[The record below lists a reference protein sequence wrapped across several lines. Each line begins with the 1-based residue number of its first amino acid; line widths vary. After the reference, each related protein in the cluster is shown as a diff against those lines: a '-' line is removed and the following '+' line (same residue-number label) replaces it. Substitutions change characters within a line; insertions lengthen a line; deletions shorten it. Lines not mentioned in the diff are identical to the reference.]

1 MKNIQGLHSVED
13 TQKEIVVCC
22 LNDLVMD
29 AFKDN
34 GIEVLVNIQPD
45 GKPMAEDGGK
55 ILTVGFFI
63 RNVFSRYIDV
73 KDDSPAK
80 MFMRCSEILYKMLT
94 QGD

>member
-13 TQKEIVVCC
+13 TQKEIVVYC
-22 LNDLVMD
+22 LNELVMD
-29 AFKDN
+29 AFKDKEFE
-34 GIEVLVNIQPD
+34 GLVNIQPD

>member
-1 MKNIQGLHSVED
+1 MKNIQRLHSVED
-13 TQKEIVVCC
+13 IKKEIVVYC
-22 LNDLVMD
+22 LNELVMD
-29 AFKDN
+29 AFKDKEF
-34 GIEVLVNIQPD
+34 EVLVNIQPD

>member
-1 MKNIQGLHSVED
+1 MKKIQGLQSVED
-13 TQKEIVVCC
+13 TQKELVVCC

-34 GIEVLVNIQPD
+34 GIEILVNIQPD

>member
-13 TQKEIVVCC
+13 TQKEIVVYC
-22 LNDLVMD
+22 LNELVMD
-29 AFKDN
+29 AFKDKEF
-34 GIEVLVNIQPD
+34 EVLVNIQPD

-80 MFMRCSEILYKMLT
+80 MFMRCCEILYKMLT

>member
-1 MKNIQGLHSVED
+1 MKKIQGLQSVED
-13 TQKEIVVCC
+13 TRKELITCR
-22 LNDLVMD
+22 LNDLVTD
-29 AFKDN
+29 VFEEKK
-34 GIEVLVNIQPD
+34 IEVLVNIQPD

-63 RNVFSRYIDV
+63 RNVFCRYIDV

>member
-1 MKNIQGLHSVED
+1 MKKIQELRSVED
-13 TQKEIVVCC
+13 TQKELVVCC

-29 AFKDN
+29 AFKNN

-63 RNVFSRYIDV
+63 RNVFFRYIDV

-80 MFMRCSEILYKMLT
+80 MFMRCSEILYQMLT

>member
-1 MKNIQGLHSVED
+1 MKKIQGLQSVED
-13 TQKEIVVCC
+13 TQKEIVVYC
-22 LNDLVMD
+22 LNELVMD
-29 AFKDN
+29 AFKDREF
-34 GIEVLVNIQPD
+34 EVLVNIQPD

-73 KDDSPAK
+73 KDDSPSK

>member
-63 RNVFSRYIDV
+63 RNVFCRYIDV

-80 MFMRCSEILYKMLT
+80 MLMRCSEILYQMLT

>member
-13 TQKEIVVCC
+13 TQKELVVCC

-34 GIEVLVNIQPD
+34 GIEILVNIQPD

>member
-13 TQKEIVVCC
+13 TQKEIVVYC
-22 LNDLVMD
+22 LNELVMD
-29 AFKDN
+29 AFKDKEF
-34 GIEVLVNIQPD
+34 EVLVNIQPD

-63 RNVFSRYIDV
+63 RNVFSRYINV

>member
-1 MKNIQGLHSVED
+1 MKKIQGLQSVED
-13 TQKEIVVCC
+13 TQEELVVCF

-34 GIEVLVNIQPD
+34 SIEVLVNIQPD

-63 RNVFSRYIDV
+63 RNVFCRYIDV

>member
-13 TQKEIVVCC
+13 TQKEIVVYC
-22 LNDLVMD
+22 LNELVMD
-29 AFKDN
+29 AFKDKEF
-34 GIEVLVNIQPD
+34 EVLVNIQTD

-63 RNVFSRYIDV
+63 RNVFCRYIDV

>member
-13 TQKEIVVCC
+13 TQKEIVVYC
-22 LNDLVMD
+22 LNELVMD
-29 AFKDN
+29 AFKDKEFE
-34 GIEVLVNIQPD
+34 ILVNIQPD

-80 MFMRCSEILYKMLT
+80 IFMRCSEILYQMLT

>member
-1 MKNIQGLHSVED
+1 MTKIQGLVTVED
-13 TQKEIVVCC
+13 KQKEIVVYC
-22 LNDLVMD
+22 LNELVMD
-29 AFKDN
+29 AFKDKEF
-34 GIEVLVNIQPD
+34 EVLVNIQPD
-45 GKPMAEDGGK
+45 GKPMTEDGGK

>member
-1 MKNIQGLHSVED
+1 MKKIQGLVTVED
-13 TQKEIVVCC
+13 KQKELVVCC
-22 LNDLVMD
+22 LNDLVMG

-34 GIEVLVNIQPD
+34 SIEVLVNIQPD

-63 RNVFSRYIDV
+63 RNVFCRYIDV

>member
-63 RNVFSRYIDV
+63 RNVFCRYIDV

>member
-1 MKNIQGLHSVED
+1 MKKIQGLHSVED
-13 TQKEIVVCC
+13 TQKEIVVYC
-22 LNDLVMD
+22 LNELVMD
-29 AFKDN
+29 AFKDKKF
-34 GIEVLVNIQPD
+34 EVLVNIQPD

-80 MFMRCSEILYKMLT
+80 MFMRCSEILYQMLT

>member
-13 TQKEIVVCC
+13 TQKELVVCC

-29 AFKDN
+29 AFKNN

-63 RNVFSRYIDV
+63 RNVFCRYIDV

-80 MFMRCSEILYKMLT
+80 MFMRCSEILYHMLT

>member
-13 TQKEIVVCC
+13 TQKEIVVYC
-22 LNDLVMD
+22 LNELVMD
-29 AFKDN
+29 AFKDKEF
-34 GIEVLVNIQPD
+34 EVLVNIQPD

-63 RNVFSRYIDV
+63 RNVFSRCIDV

>member
-1 MKNIQGLHSVED
+1 MKNIQRLHSVED
-13 TQKEIVVCC
+13 IKKEIVVYC
-22 LNDLVMD
+22 LNELVMD
-29 AFKDN
+29 AFKDKEV
-34 GIEVLVNIQPD
+34 EVLVNIQPD

>member
-13 TQKEIVVCC
+13 TQKEIVVYR
-22 LNDLVMD
+22 LNELVMD
-29 AFKDN
+29 AFKDKEF
-34 GIEVLVNIQPD
+34 EVLVNIQPD

>member
-13 TQKEIVVCC
+13 TQKELVVCF

-34 GIEVLVNIQPD
+34 SIEVLVNIQPD